1 MKKTLNNSIDHMT
14 HLNQP
19 QKDALKQAIDGATT
33 REQGKT

>member
-1 MKKTLNNSIDHMT
+1 MT

-33 REQGKT
+33 REQVAENLKKQKHWIMP